1 MMSATNQR
9 GEEPARR
16 RLPLAICCLA
26 IFASAA
32 GCHRDMQDQPRYEM
46 YEQSD
51 FFADGMSARPVIA
64 GTVARGE
71 LEEDEAFHT
80 GKSEGKFV
88 TELPVEVD
96 RALLERGRERFNI
109 YCSVCH
115 AVTGLG
121 DGMIVQRGFRRPPS
135 LHIERLRN
143 AAAGHFYDVVTHGF
157 GAMPSYAVQIPPRDR
172 WAIVAYVR
180 VLQLSQHATVDDVP
194 AEELEKLEEAGQ

>member
-96 RALLERGRERFNI
+96 RALLERGRERFYI

>member
-1 MMSATNQR
+1 MMCSKRQIWHGR
-9 GEEPARR
+9 GVWPVVACCCVG
-16 RLPLAICCLA
+16 LAGV
-26 IFASAA
+26 A
-32 GCHRDMQDQPRYEM
+32 GCHRDMHDQPRIDM

-51 FFADGMSARPVIA
+51 FFADGLTARPVIA

-71 LEEDEAFHT
+71 LHEDEALYT

-88 TELPVEVD
+88 SELPVEVD
-96 RALLERGRERFNI
+96 RALLERGQQRFNI

-115 AVTGLG
+115 AVTGQG

-135 LHIERLRN
+135 LHIPRLRD
-143 AAAGHFYDVVTHGF
+143 AAAGHYFDVITNGF

-180 VLQLSQHATVDDVP
+180 VLQLSQHAAIDDVP
-194 AEELEKLEEAGQ
+194 ADERQRLQEASP

>member
-1 MMSATNQR
+1 MY
-9 GEEPARR
+9 
-16 RLPLAICCLA
+16 
-26 IFASAA
+26 
-32 GCHRDMQDQPRYEM
+32 DQPRYEP

-71 LEEDEAFHT
+71 LEEDEAFYT

-88 TELPVEVD
+88 SELPIEVD

-115 AVTGLG
+115 GATGKG
-121 DGMIVQRGFRRPPS
+121 DGMIVQRGFRHPPS
-135 LHIERLRN
+135 LHIPRLRD
-143 AAAGHFYDVVTHGF
+143 AAAGHFFDVITNGF
-157 GAMPSYAVQIPPRDR
+157 GAMPSYAVPVPPRDR

-180 VLQLSQHATVDDVP
+180 VLQLSQDAKIDDVP
-194 AEELEKLEEAGQ
+194 ADERRRLEEAGP